1 MEIIIKGALVN
12 SNLTNKR
19 FLNIL
24 NQDVKEGVEYYCLQP
39 TEGRISFASLDWI
52 IIINKIETLFKV
64 IGSIRKLFNKY
75 LKSSKEKDSNS
86 DIYIV
91 IQGSNNQIKIGDINS
106 NIELEQQINNSLK
119 QLDLADK
126 KENANEIRNSS
137 SWKQIK

>member
-24 NQDVKEGVEYYCLQP
+24 NQDVKEGVEYYCLHP
-39 TEGRISFASLDWI
+39 TEGRISFAAVDWI

-64 IGSIRKLFNKY
+64 IESIRKLYNKY